1 MPSLT
6 KPTRTA
12 KSGRLVARVSGV
24 DKAIIVKAAALAG
37 QSVGSFVVSQARKAA
52 LETVESHDRVVL
64 NAEQSRRFVEAL
76 LAKPAE
82 PTARM
87 REAMKLSR
95 AKVTSDLD

>member
-1 MPSLT
+1 MPTLT
-6 KPTRTA
+6 KPNRTA
-12 KSGRLVARVSGV
+12 KAGRLVARVSGA

-52 LETVESHDRVVL
+52 IETLETHDRILL
-64 NAEQSRRFVEAL
+64 NTEQSRRFVETL
-76 LAKPAE
+76 LAKPPA

-87 REAMKLSR
+87 RAAMKLSR